1 MVMELTETEKEMLYN
16 AIAQDTLNRTSQ
28 MKKQHNEMSLA
39 KISLRYKTVETDENG
54 IVISANSAPIP
65 AVSVEHVT
73 YETASNI
80 EELYSNVC
88 FEVTSSSI
96 NTIKVLN
103 QLGFEKYTTLTQP
116 QGIKAVVAVTG
127 SPYYET
133 RGANMWYTASTFDDF
148 GFADHINWIDS
159 KESYFDPQQVAQIA
173 DSCTST
179 IYGPSIKG
187 NEPFFMVLFVN
198 DDIDLR
204 YVFEQQPEVACYY
217 MTYDNAPQFVKD
229 EFVKHIDNGGYII
242 K

>member
-1 MVMELTETEKEMLYN
+1 
-16 AIAQDTLNRTSQ
+16 
-28 MKKQHNEMSLA
+28 MSP
-39 KISLRYKTVETDENG
+39 T
-54 IVISANSAPIP
+54 APIP

-103 QLGFEKYTTLTQP
+103 QLGFEKYTTLVQP

-133 RGANMWYTASTFDDF
+133 RGANMWYTASTFNDF
-148 GFADHINWIDS
+148 GFADHINWIET
-159 KESYFDPQQVAQIA
+159 KENYFDAEQIAQIA
-173 DSCTST
+173 QSCTST

-204 YVFEQQPEVACYY
+204 YVYEQQPEVACYY

-229 EFVKHIDNGGYII
+229 EFVKHIDNEGYVI